1 MTDTTTRAGAT
12 LTARADTPD
21 APAAPAPR
29 EALAVDPAFAEA
41 WELWHRDHEL
51 RRTDPLGF
59 LAIVGLYWLGAEP
72 ITVPGAPGRWHLGP
86 DGPVVELA
94 DGERLTHGEDV
105 LTGSRELGSLL
116 VDGSARLGFVD
127 GPARSGADGE
137 SARPAVADGASSSGA
152 GGESARPVTAE
163 ASEGSGPGTR
173 PSAGP
178 AEDDAPAFGFCEV
191 AVRGDG
197 VILRPR
203 RSDSVYLA
211 EYTGTPAYPADPRWV
226 LPARFVRHPEPVAV
240 PVGSVIEG
248 LDHEFP
254 SPGTLEV
261 ELPSADGPVPWSLT
275 AFARDLEGGLS
286 VLFRDLTSG
295 VTTYAASRSVAVP
308 APDGEGRT
316 VRDLNRAVNLPC
328 AYIDFATCPLPPA
341 GNRLPVPVEAGE
353 KLPPRRAE
361 SSPWEGAAE

>member
-105 LTGSRELGSLL
+105 LTGTRELGSLL

-127 GPARSGADGE
+127 GPARSGADRE
-137 SARPAVADGASSSGA
+137 SARLAVADRASSSGA
-152 GGESARPVTAE
+152 DGESTRPGTAE
-163 ASEGSGPGTR
+163 ESEGSGPVTR

-178 AEDDAPAFGFCEV
+178 AGDDAPAFGFCEV
-191 AVRGDG
+191 AVRDDG

-211 EYTGTPAYPADPRWV
+211 EYTGTAAYSADPRWV

-295 VTTYAASRSVAVP
+295 VNTYAASRSVAVP

-316 VRDLNRAVNLPC
+316 VLDLNRAVNLPC

-361 SSPWEGAAE
+361 SSPWEGAAG